1 MESAP
6 KTTWAAGSDG
16 RADVGG
22 KCSSGA
28 GRAHATRSRLSRRGG
43 DVKAGEKK
51 RVLSGCTRKL

>member
-28 GRAHATRSRLSRRGG
+28 GRARDRDRAFAPWWRC
-43 DVKAGEKK
+43 KAGEGKT
-51 RVLSGCTRKL
+51 GPFAH

>member
-28 GRAHATRSRLSRRGG
+28 GRARDRDRFAPWWRCINLG
-43 DVKAGEKK
+43 
-51 RVLSGCTRKL
+51 RKNGSFLRTKL

>member
-22 KCSSGA
+22 NCSSGA
-28 GRAHATRSRLSRRGG
+28 DAHAIEITPFVRA
-43 DVKAGEKK
+43 VVAM
-51 RVLSGCTRKL
+51 